1 MDSSPKERVPHYG
14 LVATAMRRYWGEAVV
29 VAIALLVWLPRL
41 SGSIDLRWDGGVYYL
56 LGTSLAEGHGYRIPS
71 EPGSPE
77 ALQYPPLLPAVVA
90 LHQWAL
96 GTTNP
101 DVVAPWLRKS
111 YAGLF
116 VVYALAILGLAAEY
130 LRSGFAVMA
139 TALCLCQVMTVFL
152 SDLLFA
158 ELPFALVSV
167 IFALVALN
175 GNSARRPWLR
185 EMGSFAIASAGFL
198 LRTAGLA
205 LFVAWVLEAF
215 VRRRWGLGIAR
226 GALALVPVVAWQ
238 ANVARVRA
246 SHEYAHP
253 AYEYQRAPYQY
264 YNVSY
269 AENVLLTNP
278 FRPELGAMDTRTL
291 AVRAIANVPS
301 LLVAVGESVSTRE
314 GYWLRPLNL
323 IQKRLLGRISI
334 SKSVVFVPIL
344 IFATVVIIGL
354 VVLIRRGAW
363 LMVFV
368 VLASLALTC
377 MTPWP
382 AQFSRYLAGVAPFLT
397 ICALLGFSHIRTAL
411 LDRGFL
417 TDIANS
423 CDGASCSGVRDA
435 GLRRSENISAALEAR
450 GQNCRCEIGSKGFT
464 LVFS

>member
-14 LVATAMRRYWGEAVV
+14 LVATAMRRYWGEAAV

-116 VVYALAILGLAAEY
+116 VVYALAILGLARKY

-167 IFALVALN
+167 IFVLVTLN

-185 EMGSFAIASAGFL
+185 
-198 LRTAGLA
+198 
-205 LFVAWVLEAF
+205 
-215 VRRRWGLGIAR
+215 
-226 GALALVPVVAWQ
+226 
-238 ANVARVRA
+238 
-246 SHEYAHP
+246 
-253 AYEYQRAPYQY
+253 
-264 YNVSY
+264 
-269 AENVLLTNP
+269 
-278 FRPELGAMDTRTL
+278 
-291 AVRAIANVPS
+291 
-301 LLVAVGESVSTRE
+301 
-314 GYWLRPLNL
+314 
-323 IQKRLLGRISI
+323 
-334 SKSVVFVPIL
+334 
-344 IFATVVIIGL
+344 
-354 VVLIRRGAW
+354 
-363 LMVFV
+363 
-368 VLASLALTC
+368 
-377 MTPWP
+377 
-382 AQFSRYLAGVAPFLT
+382 
-397 ICALLGFSHIRTAL
+397 
-411 LDRGFL
+411 
-417 TDIANS
+417 
-423 CDGASCSGVRDA
+423 
-435 GLRRSENISAALEAR
+435 
-450 GQNCRCEIGSKGFT
+450 
-464 LVFS
+464 